1 MDESRGSDPRN
12 PTNSILARRASQ
24 EDRSVEHFAAPLGPL
39 RSGHLRFTKGAHRV
53 VIRAELHLRDLYR
66 ASFGK
71 RTPTVTVQR
80 GIVTIRN
87 TRFPTDDWLD
97 CRSERPAEVAL
108 NPSIHWAIDV
118 RGGATRLV
126 ADLRGLR
133 LGSLRLDG
141 GASRLEVMLPAPSG
155 TVSVLMLGGASNIAI
170 DRPEGVSARLCVE
183 GGVTNL
189 RFDDRRIGGA
199 GGEVDLRS
207 TDYDGATG
215 RYDIA
220 ITGGANNVSVER
232 RRGEERGET

>member
-12 PTNSILARRASQ
+12 PANSILARRASQ

-71 RTPTVTVQR
+71 RMPTVTVQR
-80 GIVTIRN
+80 GVVTIRN
-87 TRFPTDDWLD
+87 TR
-97 CRSERPAEVAL
+97 
-108 NPSIHWAIDV
+108 
-118 RGGATRLV
+118 
-126 ADLRGLR
+126 
-133 LGSLRLDG
+133 
-141 GASRLEVMLPAPSG
+141 
-155 TVSVLMLGGASNIAI
+155 I